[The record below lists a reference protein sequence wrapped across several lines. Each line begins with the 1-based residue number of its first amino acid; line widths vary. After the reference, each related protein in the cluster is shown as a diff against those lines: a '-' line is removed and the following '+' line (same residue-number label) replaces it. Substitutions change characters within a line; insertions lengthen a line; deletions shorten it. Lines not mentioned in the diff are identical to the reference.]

1 VCTREC
7 CIVVVGGCIPARIL
21 FFSNFHGRPRNW
33 WCTMHYSE
41 ISTRLEISAGFGV
54 ALVAEQSAMIP
65 VRMQI
70 FWSGADN

>member
-1 VCTREC
+1 
-7 CIVVVGGCIPARIL
+7 
-21 FFSNFHGRPRNW
+21 
-33 WCTMHYSE
+33 MHYSE